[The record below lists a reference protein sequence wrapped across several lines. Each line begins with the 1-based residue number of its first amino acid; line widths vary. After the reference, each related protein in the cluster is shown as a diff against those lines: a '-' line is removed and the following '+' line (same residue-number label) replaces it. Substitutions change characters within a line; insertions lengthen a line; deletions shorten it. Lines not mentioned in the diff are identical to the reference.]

1 MGERIERRQKG
12 ALYKDVKV
20 FEEEEVLDKDC
31 DTKNALR
38 KATVTISTGKTFY
51 VDPVSRADIADA
63 INIAVETGQSS
74 TIWKLAEPINGTKF
88 ASVTLSEMREAR
100 LLGLQLKGS
109 LVGA

>member
-1 MGERIERRQKG
+1 MGERTERRQKG
-12 ALYKDVKV
+12 ALIKNVRV
-20 FEEEEVLDKDC
+20 FEEDEVLNEDC
-31 DTKNALR
+31 DTKNALLR
-38 KATVTISTGKTFY
+38 AMVTISTGKVFY

-63 INIAVETGQSS
+63 INIAVEVGQTT

-88 ASVTLSEMREAR
+88 SNVSLSEMREAR